1 MNKKKPQPKKPLQY
15 HKPSA
20 DFRPSDTSGLS
31 EGMKV
36 EHPKFGF
43 GKVNKV
49 DTEGANK
56 KAKVIFE
63 DFGEK
68 TLLLTFAKLRIIE

>member
-1 MNKKKPQPKKPLQY
+1 VLKKPPQF

-20 DFRPSDTSGLS
+20 DFQASDTSKLKA
-31 EGMKV
+31 GMKV

-43 GKVNKV
+43 GKVNKMDV
-49 DTEGANK
+49 DGINK

-68 TLLLTFAKLRIIE
+68 TLLLTFAKLRIVE